1 MRDELVDYCGE
12 RGVPRGGGALA
23 FGAATA
29 RDEALQKRPHYL
41 GVPVVVQGGLDMFEE
56 VIRLLCRRGRR

>member
-23 FGAATA
+23 FGAPTA
-29 RDEALQKRPHYL
+29 RDEALQKALTTSVSP
-41 GVPVVVQGGLDMFEE
+41 
-56 VIRLLCRRGRR
+56 